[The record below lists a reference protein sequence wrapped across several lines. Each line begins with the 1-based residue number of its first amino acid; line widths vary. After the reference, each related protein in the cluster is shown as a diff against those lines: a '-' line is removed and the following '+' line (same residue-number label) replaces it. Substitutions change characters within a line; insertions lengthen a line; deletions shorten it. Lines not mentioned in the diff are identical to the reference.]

1 MNGQGTPMAVIY
13 DFDGT
18 LAPGRMQD
26 RRFIPDMGV
35 DVEEFWNEVNRTTAQ
50 HGADPILC
58 YMHVMLKKS
67 REAGIE
73 VRRED
78 LEARGRETAFFPGV
92 ESWFGRCNGYAR
104 ERGVN
109 LEHYVVSSG
118 NSEIIEGTSVAGEFR
133 RIYASRFLYDER
145 GVAVWPAVAINFT
158 TKTQYLFRINKGALD
173 ETDLPLI
180 NKYVPHS
187 QRAVPFGSMVYVG
200 DGETDVPC
208 FRVMRDMGGLSLA
221 VHDEG
226 QRENALQY
234 LHDGR
239 VDAVAPADYRACQA
253 LEDIV
258 RRRIDLVSAQ
268 HHLDQTMNRTMYQKM
283 DPGIRA

>member
-1 MNGQGTPMAVIY
+1 MNGQSTLMAIIY

-35 DVEEFWNEVNRTTAQ
+35 DVEEFWDEVNRTTAQ

-73 VRRED
+73 VRKED

-104 ERGVN
+104 GRGVN

-180 NKYVPHS
+180 NRHVPRS
-187 QRAVPFGSMVYVG
+187 QRAVPFESMVYLG

-226 QRENALQY
+226 GLGNALQY
-234 LHDGR
+234 LKDGR
-239 VDAVAPADYRACQA
+239 VEAVVAADYRDGSPM
-253 LEDIV
+253 EEII
-258 RRRIDLVSAQ
+258 RRRIDLVAA
-268 HHLDQTMNRTMYQKM
+268 RR
-283 DPGIRA
+283 GFERAAEALR